1 MACVR
6 GWIFELGY
14 SFSRKKILYLVE
26 VIGLITL
33 KQDYAIRESLGNK
46 K

>member
-6 GWIFELGY
+6 GWIFEPGY

-26 VIGLITL
+26 VIGLTL